1 MALGQPNFHPVI
13 AGECL
18 CGGSHDPE
26 REVALRELGKYEE
39 TKTRGWRGMPFAE
52 LDGQTWT
59 LDIASK
65 LLGIPV
71 GVLRVVVKEVGA
83 KPVGTLRM
91 RETRGSGRQPL
102 GYRASDLIAIS
113 EGLIGIREK
122 INPPGKLD
130 GI

>member
-18 CGGSHDPE
+18 CGGSHDE
-26 REVALRELGKYEE
+26 RE
-39 TKTRGWRGMPFAE
+39 KTRGWKGMPFAE

-65 LLGIPV
+65 LLGVPV

-91 RETRGSGRQPL
+91 RATRGSGRQPL

-122 INPPGKLD
+122 INPPQG
-130 GI
+130 

>member
-1 MALGQPNFHPVI
+1 
-13 AGECL
+13 
-18 CGGSHDPE
+18 
-26 REVALRELGKYEE
+26 
-39 TKTRGWRGMPFAE
+39 MPFAE

-65 LLGIPV
+65 LLGVPIS
-71 GVLRVVVKEVGA
+71 VLRVVVKEVGA
-83 KPVGTLRM
+83 TPVGTLRM
-91 RETRGSGRQPL
+91 RATRGSGRQPL

-113 EGLIGIREK
+113 EGLTAIREK